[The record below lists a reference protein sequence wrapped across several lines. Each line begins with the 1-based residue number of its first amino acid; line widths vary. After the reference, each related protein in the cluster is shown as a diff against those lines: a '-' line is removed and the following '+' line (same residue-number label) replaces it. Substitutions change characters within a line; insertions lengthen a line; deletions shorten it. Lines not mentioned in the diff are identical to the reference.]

1 MNNCVHRAAVM
12 DSQSRTDRMG
22 SLLATRALRI
32 MDTKLVV
39 HPLHIAALLLHPLF
53 KTLSSM
59 FYADRERDQAKSE
72 GLENFK
78 SAMLETR
85 SAKSTVSKQRDNE
98 GRIERTR
105 AICRIGS
112 NINRRNIIEESFSLS
127 RLFEE
132 PGMEPNCPIGDELQ
146 RYFNCSVSENDRE
159 LLQSDDKFAIVKY
172 WLRKDSSF
180 PCMTEVSVRILATPA
195 T

>member
-85 SAKSTVSKQRDNE
+85 SAKSTVSKQRDNGE
-98 GRIERTR
+98 
-105 AICRIGS
+105 GS
-112 NINRRNIIEESFSLS
+112 NEQ
-127 RLFEE
+127 
-132 PGMEPNCPIGDELQ
+132 G
-146 RYFNCSVSENDRE
+146 
-159 LLQSDDKFAIVKY
+159 QSAG
-172 WLRKDSSF
+172 
-180 PCMTEVSVRILATPA
+180 
-195 T
+195 